1 MHHSAEGQRPEI
13 DSALEDSKDLVA
25 GLMIT
30 DVADRDRAL
39 SLAGE
44 LSAAPGPCGEPLR
57 ERLELRSVM
66 GD

>member
-44 LSAAPGPCGEPLR
+44 LSAAPGPCGER
-57 ERLELRSVM
+57 ERIELRPVM